1 MALKTVT
8 RPIESFLCKLLPSPM
23 DEYKNGT
30 GTWHG
35 DGVTGVLGLGG
46 HVYTWVIGNMG
57 FEKIKLRVVFS
68 RFWSILPLYFLETR
82 RYKLCHLGLPYKK
95 FKWENF
101 TWALE
106 KSQSSIALAETPPN
120 SKNAKLWRFCRTH
133 SWAAKPQNRAPQ
145 SRRGFSALNRL
156 YYLTRQTGKPPCY
169 PGYPAPSKKN
179 RRERP
184 VFFWGEGASVH
195 RLRILF

>member
-1 MALKTVT
+1 MYVTAALRKLFDIRIRFSHKRCNFSRFCLLVKMASKTVT
-8 RPIESFLCKLLPSPM
+8 RSIESFLCKLLPFPM
-23 DEYKNGT
+23 DEYKNRT

-95 FKWENF
+95 WEMKWENL
-101 TWALE
+101 TWE
-106 KSQSSIALAETPPN
+106 ITVFN
-120 SKNAKLWRFCRTH
+120 SRCRD
-133 SWAAKPQNRAPQ
+133 
-145 SRRGFSALNRL
+145 
-156 YYLTRQTGKPPCY
+156 
-169 PGYPAPSKKN
+169 
-179 RRERP
+179 
-184 VFFWGEGASVH
+184 AS
-195 RLRILF
+195 

>member
-1 MALKTVT
+1 MILGLLAHLTPSIFFSRFLRSEALVYNSYFFRTAILRKLFDIRFSYKHCNFSRFCLLVKMASKTVT
-8 RPIESFLCKLLPSPM
+8 RSIESFLCKLLPSPM

-101 TWALE
+101 TWE
-106 KSQSSIALAETPPN
+106 ITVFN
-120 SKNAKLWRFCRTH
+120 SPCRD
-133 SWAAKPQNRAPQ
+133 
-145 SRRGFSALNRL
+145 
-156 YYLTRQTGKPPCY
+156 
-169 PGYPAPSKKN
+169 
-179 RRERP
+179 
-184 VFFWGEGASVH
+184 AS
-195 RLRILF
+195 